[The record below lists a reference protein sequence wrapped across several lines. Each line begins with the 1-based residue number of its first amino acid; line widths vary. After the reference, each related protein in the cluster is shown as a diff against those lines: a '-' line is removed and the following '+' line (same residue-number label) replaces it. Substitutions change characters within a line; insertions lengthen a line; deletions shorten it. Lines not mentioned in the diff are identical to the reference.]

1 MYIVGSIRKYREVK
15 NAEYYYGNIT
25 DSFYSIMYVYEKS
38 KSIKTYFL
46 YYQ

>member
-1 MYIVGSIRKYREVK
+1 MYIVGSIRKYIEVK
-15 NAEYYYGNIT
+15 NAEYYYGNST

-38 KSIKTYFL
+38 KSIKTYFF